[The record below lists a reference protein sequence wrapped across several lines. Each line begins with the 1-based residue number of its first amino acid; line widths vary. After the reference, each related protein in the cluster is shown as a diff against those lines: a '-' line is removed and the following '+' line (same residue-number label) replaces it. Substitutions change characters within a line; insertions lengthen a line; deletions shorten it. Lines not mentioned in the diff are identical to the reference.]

1 MPELAAAAAGLAW
14 LGVTFLAASEQRRA
28 GALGL
33 ALASLGLAGAQAATG
48 SEPLAP
54 AALAA
59 GGLVAAVL
67 SLRGPRTARGAVPAG
82 STPRL
87 MGSVVVL
94 VVVGLLGGVVLGA
107 PGGIAR
113 LGAIAVAAVAAGR
126 VLTTDRRW
134 ASLAAGSALALGLGA
149 LGGPSGAVTGA
160 IVAAGLGALD
170 GGELA
175 GAR

>member
-14 LGVTFLAASEQRRA
+14 LGVTILAVSEQRRG

-33 ALASLGLAGAQAATG
+33 ALASLGLAGAQAASG

-59 GGLVAAVL
+59 GGLVAAA
-67 SLRGPRTARGAVPAG
+67 LRVRRPSPAQVPVAAG

-87 MGSVVVL
+87 MGSLVVL

-107 PGGIAR
+107 PGGVGR
-113 LGAIAVAAVAAGR
+113 LGAIAVATVAAGR

-149 LGGPSGAVTGA
+149 LGSPAGAVTAA
-160 IVAAGLGALD
+160 IVAAALGAFD
-170 GGELA
+170 SGELV